1 MLIQPRVVNHLI
13 EATATIMQVSINHV
27 CQIGTH
33 SPKIAF
39 SLVLATLL
47 TGSGFSGMGFAG
59 NSRPIFPAP
68 TSLPNGVIFS
78 LSPQIDPGSV
88 RVTLT

>member
-1 MLIQPRVVNHLI
+1 MLIQPQVANPPI
-13 EATATIMQVSINHV
+13 EATATTTPHYPVRMNHNRE
-27 CQIGTH
+27 
-33 SPKIAF
+33 KILQHF
-39 SLVLATLL
+39 LVANLLA
-47 TGSGFSGMGFAG
+47 GGGFSGMGFAG

-88 RVTLT
+88 HA